1 MCSSDLMTIRGI
13 CFSIT
18 KNREWNTKLVSTEQG
33 QIVTDILQ
41 EFDELWNSEVTQE
54 YHDFIEEYEQRYLQN
69 KLIERQKQRA
79 LSDEKVVDFATYT
92 LKPNKMQVEFVNK
105 MQRLREQGQTKALL
119 LSSTG
124 ERGIFVTGGRNP
136 GFTRV
141 SEAWS

>member
-1 MCSSDLMTIRGI
+1 M
-13 CFSIT
+13 
-18 KNREWNTKLVSTEQG
+18 
-33 QIVTDILQ
+33 
-41 EFDELWNSEVTQE
+41 
-54 YHDFIEEYEQRYLQN
+54 
-69 KLIERQKQRA
+69 
-79 LSDEKVVDFATYT
+79 SDEKVVDFATYT

-136 GFTRV
+136 GFTRA

>member
-1 MCSSDLMTIRGI
+1 MLFRS
-13 CFSIT
+13 
-18 KNREWNTKLVSTEQG
+18 
-33 QIVTDILQ
+33 
-41 EFDELWNSEVTQE
+41 
-54 YHDFIEEYEQRYLQN
+54 
-69 KLIERQKQRA
+69 ERQKQRA